1 MTSWIYELERL
12 SLSFS
17 SFYEKNLLF
26 LHRNLIMH
34 QLLKGLLLQIVD
46 PTHNQGHGLCLDFHL
61 ELPTP
66 TLDSLWAYIDANEL
80 SLDDSRAKPS
90 LP

>member
-17 SFYEKNLLF
+17 SFYEKNTSF
-26 LHRNLIMH
+26 LHRNMIMH

-46 PTHNQGHGLCLDFHL
+46 PIHNQGHGL
-61 ELPTP
+61 
-66 TLDSLWAYIDANEL
+66 
-80 SLDDSRAKPS
+80 
-90 LP
+90 